1 MAETWSV
8 TPTEGAENLGG
19 GKFKFTPPSSGSKV
33 YTITYNDGKSD
44 PATTTYTVNAGECVT
59 CDCSKITNFT
69 PSVTSI
75 DANGGNMT
83 LATFKISNA
92 FCNDNNKI
100 SFTNT
105 NYVSNLVVEGTSVNK
120 TVKGTVEKNN
130 TAQPRNVTFVVAY
143 NNVSCTSQA
152 SFSAPQAQGCSCSN
166 ISLTP
171 SHPEKVPYNGYT
183 GQWATINSNGC
194 SVGIQGDSVFTISGD
209 KVMANINKNDF
220 PGAISF
226 SYRLTY
232 NGVPCPD
239 EPGKIKGETV
249 VQESTCYD
257 CEGTCGVVGEDLYW
271 APDPEHPGFRICNK
285 DRLAVPVDNFGK
297 RADYTKNRPS
307 GATKDYAPPVN
318 PAYPGMGWWSG
329 PFDGDWSCCRGTD
342 NGLDTKVHPEGH
354 PELLYTVYN
363 FNGIDYYFYVTD
375 TCVYEYMSGITAS
388 EAASWDNKMT
398 YDITF
403 TKTVGG
409 KEHWIRYEVPT
420 QFRNWI
426 ALRPHYSVG
435 NYPGNV
441 PAIPG
446 EDVRATI
453 RMGYAFAE
461 NTSPNLRVGY
471 VTITTSND
479 DGTEKATVN
488 AGHGNRGKYYT
499 KEGRTYVYQV
509 GTKDMCGCQNK
520 YPGRTDGFCTYFPGY
535 CGACP

>member
-33 YTITYNDGKSD
+33 YTITYDDGKSD
-44 PATTTYTVNAGECVT
+44 PVTTTYTVNAGECVT

-69 PSVTSI
+69 QSVTSI

-100 SFTNT
+100 SFTNNNFVT
-105 NYVSNLVVEGTSVNK
+105 NLSVEGTGVDK
-120 TVKGTVEKNN
+120 TVKGTVAKNN
-130 TAQPRNVTFVVAY
+130 TAQPRNVTFVVTY

-152 SFSAPQAQGCSCSN
+152 SFSASQAQGCSCSN
-166 ISLTP
+166 ISITRTYV
-171 SHPEKVPYNGYT
+171 PEKVPYNGYT

-194 SVGIQGDSVFTISGD
+194 PVGIKGDSVFTISGD
-209 KVMANINKNDF
+209 KVMADIKKNDF

-226 SYRLTY
+226 SYQLTY
-232 NGVPCPD
+232 NGAPCP
-239 EPGKIKGETV
+239 GKGETV

-257 CEGTCGVVGEDLYW
+257 CEGTCGIVGEDLYW

-285 DRLAVPVDNFGK
+285 DRLAIPVDNFGQ
-297 RADYTKNRPS
+297 RADYTKDRPS

-318 PAYPGMGWWSG
+318 PAYPGKGWWSG
-329 PFDGDWSCCRGTD
+329 PLDGDWSCCKGKD
-342 NGLDTKVHPEGH
+342 NGIDAKPHPQEH
-354 PELLYTVYN
+354 PELGYDPKEFRGITYYHYTQ
-363 FNGIDYYFYVTD
+363 DL
-375 TCVYEYMSGITAS
+375 CVYEYTSAITAS
-388 EAASWDNKMT
+388 EAASWDDKMT

-403 TKTVGG
+403 TTTIGG
-409 KEHWIRYEVPT
+409 KTHWIRYEVPT

-426 ALRPHYSVG
+426 ALRPHYSPTR
-435 NYPGNV
+435 YDDLDAKMTMKY
-441 PAIPG
+441 AI
-446 EDVRATI
+446 
-453 RMGYAFAE
+453 AE
-461 NTSPNLRVGY
+461 NTSPDLRVGY

-488 AGHGNRGKYYT
+488 GNHGNKGKYYT
-499 KEGRTYVYQV
+499 KQGRTYIYQV
-509 GTKDMCGCQNK
+509 GTKDMCGCQNDYK
-520 YPGRTDGFCTYFPGY
+520 RGGIYEGKGFCNYFKDKNY
-535 CGACP
+535 CSPCP